1 MRTIYGL
8 SVTEKGE
15 SWSGIPD
22 KIYKAISST
31 FHTMEDAEKVAHK
44 ILGSI
49 KSILFVEVYV
59 DTFNK
64 NGIKREYIERL
75 QA

>member
-15 SWSGIPD
+15 GWSGIPD
-22 KIYKAISST
+22 RVYKAITDT
-31 FHTMEDAEKVAHK
+31 FLTMEDAVNTAKNLMK
-44 ILGSI
+44 NTS
-49 KSILFVEVYV
+49 SILFVEVYV
-59 DTFNK
+59 DRFDK
-64 NGIKREYIERL
+64 SGIKRDYIERL